1 MESIL
6 RADKSTLIQYRMKRA
21 GETLDEAKLVAK
33 NDRLLLAANRIFY
46 SAFYA
51 VSALG
56 IKNDFI
62 TTKHGQLLGWFNQ
75 NFVKSKLVE
84 KRLGEFYRNAFL
96 MRQRSDY
103 DDFVEF
109 DKESIDEKLKLAPEF
124 IDKISEILVSTK

>member
-6 RADKSTLIQYRMKRA
+6 PVDKLTLIQYRMKRA
-21 GETLDEAKLVAK
+21 GETLDEAKLVVK
-33 NDRLLLAANRIFY
+33 NNRLLLAANRIYY
-46 SAFYA
+46 SVFYA

-75 NFVKSKLVE
+75 NFVKNELVE
-84 KRLGEFYRNAFL
+84 KRLGEFYRNAFQ

-109 DKESIDEKLKLAPEF
+109 DKESIDDKLKLASEF
-124 IDKISEILVSTK
+124 ISRISELL

>member
-1 MESIL
+1 MEFIMQV
-6 RADKSTLIQYRMKRA
+6 DKSTLIQYRMKRSS
-21 GETLDEAKLVAK
+21 ETLDEAKLAAE
-33 NDRLLLAANRIFY
+33 NDRLLLAANRIYY

-75 NFVKSKLVE
+75 NFVKSELVE
-84 KRLGEFYRNAFL
+84 KRLGEFYRNAFQ

-103 DDFVEF
+103 DDFIEF
-109 DKESIDEKLKLAPEF
+109 DKESINEKLKIASAF
-124 IDKISEILVSTK
+124 IDKISELL

>member
-1 MESIL
+1 MQV
-6 RADKSTLIQYRMKRA
+6 DKSTLIQYRIKRA

-33 NDRLLLAANRIFY
+33 NERLLLAANRIYY

-51 VSALG
+51 VSSLA

-75 NFVKSKLVE
+75 NFVKNKLVE
-84 KRLGEFYRNAFL
+84 KRLGEFYRNAFQ

-109 DKESIDEKLKLAPEF
+109 DKESIDDKLKLASEF
-124 IDKISEILVSTK
+124 IDKISNLL

>member
-6 RADKSTLIQYRMKRA
+6 PVDKSTLIQYRMKRA
-21 GETLDEAKLVAK
+21 GETLDEAKLAAK
-33 NDRLLLAANRIFY
+33 NDRLLLAANRIYY

-75 NFVKSKLVE
+75 NFVKSELVE
-84 KRLGEFYRNAFL
+84 KRLGEFYRNAFQ

-109 DKESIDEKLKLAPEF
+109 DKESIAEKLNLASEF
-124 IDKISEILVSTK
+124 IDRIAELVKV

>member
-1 MESIL
+1 MQV
-6 RADKSTLIQYRMKRA
+6 DKSTLIQYRMKRA
-21 GETLDEAKLVAK
+21 SETLDEAKLVAK
-33 NDRLLLAANRIFY
+33 NDRLLLAANRIYY

-51 VSALG
+51 VSALE

-84 KRLGEFYRNAFL
+84 KRLGEFYRNAFQ

-109 DKESIDEKLKLAPEF
+109 DKESIDEKFKLASEF
-124 IDKISEILVSTK
+124 INKVQEIIDSTKQ

>member
-1 MESIL
+1 MQV
-6 RADKSTLIQYRMKRA
+6 DKSTLIQYRIKRA

-33 NDRLLLAANRIFY
+33 NERLLLAANRIYY

-51 VSALG
+51 VSALA

-84 KRLGEFYRNAFL
+84 KHLGEFYRNAFQ

-109 DKESIDEKLKLAPEF
+109 DKESIDDKLKLASEF
-124 IDKISEILVSTK
+124 IDKISNLL

>member
-1 MESIL
+1 MQV
-6 RADKSTLIQYRMKRA
+6 DKSTLIQYRMKRSS
-21 GETLDEAKLVAK
+21 ETLDEAKLAAE
-33 NDRLLLAANRIFY
+33 NDRLLLAANRIYY
-46 SAFYA
+46 SAFYS

-75 NFVKSKLVE
+75 NFVKSELIE
-84 KRLGEFYRNAFL
+84 KRLGEFYRNAFQ

-109 DKESIDEKLKLAPEF
+109 DKESIDEKLKIASEF
-124 IDKISEILVSTK
+124 IDKISELL